1 MRDLYADLGVPKD
14 ATDDQ
19 IKAAWKAKALQNHT
33 DQGGNNEAFLN
44 ARAAYET
51 LRDPK
56 LRAAYDGARAG
67 KIDPKIFQDLFVDM
81 VKDLGPEFAAMR
93 SAALDRNYWR
103 LGVGGVRIGI
113 AGWIMSTAARALLST
128 SEPQPKP
135 EREQSTVQRR
145 RKALK

>member
-1 MRDLYADLGVPKD
+1 MRDLYADLGVAKD

-19 IKAAWKAKALQNHT
+19 IKAAWRAKAMQSHT
-33 DQGGNNEAFLN
+33 DHGGSKEAFMN

-81 VKDLGPEFAAMR
+81 VKGLGPEFEAMR
-93 SAALDRNYWR
+93 SAAVARNWLR
-103 LGVGGVRIGI
+103 LGVGGVKIGI

-145 RKALK
+145 RKALR

>member
-1 MRDLYADLGVPKD
+1 MRDLYADLGVSKD
-14 ATDDQ
+14 ATEDQ
-19 IKAAWKAKALQNHT
+19 IKAAWKAKAMQSHT
-33 DQGGNNEAFLN
+33 DHGGNKEAFLN

-67 KIDPKIFQDLFVDM
+67 KVDPKIFQDLFVDM
-81 VKDLGPEFAAMR
+81 VKNLGPEFAAMR
-93 SAALDRNYWR
+93 SAAQARNW
-103 LGVGGVRIGI
+103 LGLGWGGVKIFG
-113 AGWIMSTAARALLST
+113 AGWAMSLAAKALLST

-135 EREQSTVQRR
+135 DREQPTVQRQ